1 MKTYFNGINVPALTP
16 CRADGTIDEEK
27 FCRHIDF
34 LNGSGVDGIFIG
46 GTTGEFINYSESERH
61 RQLELAVQ
69 NVKGL
74 NVLYNVTAMN
84 TDEMSRHIRHAEKN
98 GVQCISVTAPYYHK
112 YDKAALLDYFET
124 VSKLSEGRTM
134 FVYNM
139 PGLVGNPIT
148 PDMIPEMIRR
158 CPNLKGIKDSSM
170 NFTNLQELKIEAPE
184 GFEVI
189 TGNDAEI
196 LPALQLGCKGAIVAL
211 ANVVPEICVGVC
223 RAYEAG
229 DMTRARQYQDVLITL
244 RKACRATI
252 PIMSHK
258 HLLGLRGM
266 PMGEARF
273 PMRKLNEKECGML
286 DEAFRSARAI
296 LEE

>member
-1 MKTYFNGINVPALTP
+1 MKTYFNGINVPVLIP
-16 CRADGTIDEEK
+16 CKSDGKIDEET

-34 LNGSGVDGIFIG
+34 LRGSNVDGIFIG
-46 GTTGEFINYSESERH
+46 GTTGEFINCSEGERQ

-69 NVKGL
+69 NAKNL

-84 TDEMSRHIRHAEKN
+84 TDEMSRHIRHAEKK

-112 YDKAALLDYFET
+112 YDKAALLDYFEI
-124 VSKLSEGRTM
+124 VSKLSEGKTM

-139 PGLVGNPIT
+139 PGMAGNAIT

-158 CPNLKGIKDSSM
+158 CPNLKGVKDSSM

-223 RAYEAG
+223 KAYEAG
-229 DMTRARQYQDVLITL
+229 ETDKARRYQDVLISL

-258 HLLGLRGM
+258 YLLGLRGM
-266 PMGEARF
+266 AMGEARF
-273 PMRKLNEKECGML
+273 PMRKLNEKEQKIL
-286 DEAFRSARAI
+286 DEAFISAREI
-296 LEE
+296 LEK